1 VLRSMVVES
10 KTAEH
15 GTRRPECRQIVHQ
28 SVAVSVSGSAVQVVV
43 ALGDRRCERG
53 RGDGVVTRAIVM
65 QQAKIA
71 LKGVASTETR
81 RVAVSMGVVWWH
93 GNTVDSRWCAYGATV
108 GESSPSSWLGG
119 VGCRQRK
126 LAEWLWRGSI
136 GEICFSRVEKLL
148 VLRRMPWGGGR
159 WAGRA
164 NGEHRTRKVEHVAS
178 TWRNGVGPCLLPSV
192 RRRWTIEAL

>member
-1 VLRSMVVES
+1 M
-10 KTAEH
+10 
-15 GTRRPECRQIVHQ
+15 HQ
-28 SVAVSVSGSAVQVVV
+28 LVAVSVSGTVVQVVV

-53 RGDGVVTRAIVM
+53 RVDGVVTRAIVM

-71 LKGVASTETR
+71 LKGVVSTETK
-81 RVAVSMGVVWWH
+81 RVAVSMGVVWWP
-93 GNTVDSRWCAYGATV
+93 GNTVDSRWCAYGTTV

-126 LAEWLWRGSI
+126 LAEWRGSI
-136 GEICFSRVEKLL
+136 GEICFSRGREALGPSSDAV
-148 VLRRMPWGGGR
+148 GR
-159 WAGRA
+159 WAGA